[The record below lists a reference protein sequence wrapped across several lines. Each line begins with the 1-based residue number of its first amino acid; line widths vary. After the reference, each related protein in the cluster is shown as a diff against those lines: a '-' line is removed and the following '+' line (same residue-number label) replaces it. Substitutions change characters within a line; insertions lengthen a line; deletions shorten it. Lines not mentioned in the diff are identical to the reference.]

1 LTTDKRKLADAFPDF
16 VVAYND
22 TLAREGLTLSEWQ
35 TFAKDDKASK
45 ASADYEAD
53 EGALS
58 EAQLD
63 QIKQSAQSLINHD
76 R

>member
-1 LTTDKRKLADAFPDF
+1 MSTDKRQLADAFPDF

-22 TLAREGLTLSEWQ
+22 TLAQEDLPLSELQ
-35 TFAKDDKASK
+35 TFATGDKASE

>member
-1 LTTDKRKLADAFPDF
+1 MTTDKRKLADAFPDF

-22 TLAREGLTLSEWQ
+22 TLAQEGLPLSEWH
-35 TFAKDDKASK
+35 TFATDDKASN

-58 EAQLD
+58 EAQLN

>member
-1 LTTDKRKLADAFPDF
+1 MSTDKRQLADAFPDF

-22 TLAREGLTLSEWQ
+22 TLAQEGLPLSEWQ
-35 TFAKDDKASK
+35 TLTTDDKASK

-53 EGALS
+53 EGTLS

>member
-1 LTTDKRKLADAFPDF
+1 MTTDKRKLADAFPDF

-22 TLAREGLTLSEWQ
+22 TLAQEGLPLSEWQ
-35 TFAKDDKASK
+35 TFATDDKASN
-45 ASADYEAD
+45 ASADHEAD

-58 EAQLD
+58 QTQLD

>member
-22 TLAREGLTLSEWQ
+22 TLAQEGLPLSEWQ
-35 TFAKDDKASK
+35 TFATDDKASK

-53 EGALS
+53 
-58 EAQLD
+58 
-63 QIKQSAQSLINHD
+63 
-76 R
+76 

>member
-1 LTTDKRKLADAFPDF
+1 MTTDKRQLADAFPDF

-22 TLAREGLTLSEWQ
+22 TLVQEGLPLSEWQ
-35 TFAKDDKASK
+35 TFATDDKANK

>member
-1 LTTDKRKLADAFPDF
+1 MTTDKRKLADAFPEF

-22 TLAREGLTLSEWQ
+22 TLAQEGLPLSEWH
-35 TFAKDDKASK
+35 TLATDDKASN

-63 QIKQSAQSLINHD
+63 RIKQSAQSLINHD

>member
-1 LTTDKRKLADAFPDF
+1 MTTDKRQLADAFPDF

-22 TLAREGLTLSEWQ
+22 TLAREGLPLSEWQ
-35 TFAKDDKASK
+35 TFATDDKASK
-45 ASADYEAD
+45 TSADYEAD